1 MMKRIYEDF
10 LCVVKDQRGR
20 CDWLDVNCGVKQ
32 GCKMFGFLFLITM
45 DDMDYAPEGRRRR
58 RRPRITW
65 RYTVAK
71 ERNEVGWKLWMEVR
85 RAAADREEWSRSEEA
100 LCEDFPNRRN
110 VLKHSP
116 DFVLRKKIYQGTV
129 KFYLVTRGFISSF
142 CRI

>member
-1 MMKRIYEDF
+1 
-10 LCVVKDQRGR
+10 
-20 CDWLDVNCGVKQ
+20 
-32 GCKMFGFLFLITM
+32 MFGFLFLITM